1 MSRILILGAGRV
13 GSSVAEQ
20 LVLEKYDVTIVD
32 SNPALLK
39 PLADRLDLRTIV
51 GDAGSPATLT
61 AAGAADCDLLL
72 AVTPSDEVNMVAC
85 KVAHELFNVPTRLAR
100 IRKQDYL
107 GHPQLF
113 NAGNFAI
120 DHVITPAQI
129 VTDYLVSLIET
140 PEALQVL
147 EFGNGNAVMV
157 AVRIETGTPVDGKS
171 LSDLKVMLPG
181 AECRVVSIY
190 RKNRRIR
197 PDGDSVLHV
206 GDEVFFLAAKP
217 DLRKVL
223 HEFRATDRTIRRIT
237 IAGGG
242 NVGYR
247 LARAIEKQY
256 QVKLIESNRE
266 RANWLAEAL
275 PSTLVLCGEATDE
288 TLLETEQ
295 IERCDLFLAL
305 TSDDEDNIMSALLAK
320 QMGTGKTIAIIN
332 RSSYVDLLQG
342 GRIDVALSPAQSTIG
357 SLLAHVRQGD
367 IVAVH
372 SLRRGAAEAI
382 ELVIHGTRDTSRVIG
397 RRVDE
402 LKLPSGADLAALIRG
417 NQVLMAHHDTVLQAN
432 DHVIIFIDNKTH
444 IREVEKL
451 FAVKVGFL

>member
-32 SNPALLK
+32 SNGTLLK
-39 PLADRLDLRTIV
+39 PLADRLDLRTV
-51 GDAGSPATLT
+51 QGEPASPAVLQQ
-61 AAGAADCDLLL
+61 AGAADCDLLL

-85 KVAHELFNVPTRLAR
+85 KVASELFNVPTRLAR
-100 IRKQDYL
+100 IRQQDYL
-107 GHPQLF
+107 KHRQLF
-113 NAGNFAI
+113 GEGGFAI

-147 EFGNGNAVMV
+147 EFGAGRAMLVVLRVEAGAPM
-157 AVRIETGTPVDGKS
+157 DGKA
-171 LSDLKVMLPG
+171 LSALAIHLPKTD
-181 AECRVVSIY
+181 CRVVSVY
-190 RKNRRIR
+190 RKDRRIQ
-197 PDGDSVLHV
+197 PDGDTHLQV
-206 GDEVFFLAAKP
+206 GDEVF
-217 DLRKVL
+217 VL
-223 HEFRATDRTIRRIT
+223 IASADTRSVIREFRASDRAIKRIL

-247 LARAIEKQY
+247 LARALEHDY
-256 QVKLIESNRE
+256 QVKLIECKAE
-266 RANWLAEAL
+266 RAAWLAERL
-275 PSTLVLCGEATDE
+275 DNTLVLHGEATDE
-288 TLLETEQ
+288 ALLDTEQ
-295 IERCDLFLAL
+295 IERCDLYLAL

-320 QMGTGKTIAIIN
+320 QKGARKTIAIIN

-342 GRIDVALSPAQSTIG
+342 GRIDVALSPAQATIG

-372 SLRRGAAEAI
+372 SLRRGSAEAI

-397 RRVDE
+397 RKVEE
-402 LKLPSGADLAALIRG
+402 LELPSGANLAAVIRG
-417 NQVLMAHHDTVLQAN
+417 EQVLMAHHDTVLHDG
-432 DHVIIFIDNKTH
+432 DHAIVFIDNKNHLRT
-444 IREVEKL
+444 VEKL
-451 FAVKVGFL
+451 FAVKIGFF